1 MILRSLHILLFM
13 TIVFCYS
20 EVATAQTLT
29 KYVKQKQQEIAEM
42 QRVEKQKYNQACQ
55 KGTLEA
61 FKEYVKAYPKGK
73 YIDDVKKRIEDF
85 DLWSKA
91 ISENTIFAYNQYLSN
106 SKYKSFKDKAD
117 AAIEELY
124 SKNAWNNV
132 KNSTNISDVE
142 KFMSAYPNSSF
153 ISDAKKRKHELLAV
167 SLYTSGN
174 LQSAL
179 KEFNEAGGRESLQYA
194 NRVLYDKCKELYDY
208 SQLSSNSKESEL
220 ESFLKTYPNSE
231 HSNEISNRLA
241 LVKAKELT
249 KFSTENSFRIVMAYA
264 KDKSTKNIVQ
274 GYIDSAKRSYRKYK
288 RRQRHD
294 RVMSNGGYVKIGFEV
309 LDLGIAG
316 LTTGS
321 EEQKTMYC
329 NLGISVKFGNYKAP
343 VQFEVGIKP
352 GCCIANKYHDE
363 NYYYYDYKEISEFFY
378 MPLQTKLKVNLN
390 DTGDEVYY
398 IAGLATYNLVRD
410 EDFVN
415 EYSVGCGIG
424 VAWKKWDWFIL
435 YYKQDLENKLNVD
448 GKFFGT
454 SFVYYF

>member
-1 MILRSLHILLFM
+1 MILRGLHILLFM
-13 TIVFCYS
+13 TIVFGYS

-29 KYVKQKQQEIAEM
+29 KYVKQKQQEVAKM
-42 QRVEKQKYNQACQ
+42 QRIEKQKYNQACQ

-61 FKEYVKAYPKGK
+61 FKEYLKAYPTGK
-73 YIDDVKKRIEDF
+73 YIDDMKKRIEDY

-106 SKYKSFKDKAD
+106 SKYKSFKDKAE

-124 SKNAWNNV
+124 SKNEWSNV
-132 KNSTNISDVE
+132 KNSTSISDIE

-174 LQSAL
+174 IQDAL
-179 KEFNEAGGRESLQYA
+179 REFNEAGGRESLQYA
-194 NRVLYDKCKELYDY
+194 NRVLYDKCKEFYDY
-208 SQLSSNSKESEL
+208 SQLTSNSKESEF
-220 ESFLKTYPNSE
+220 ESFLKAYPNSE
-231 HSNEISNRLA
+231 YSNEISNRLA
-241 LVKAKELT
+241 LVKAKELNM
-249 KFSTENSFRIVMAYA
+249 FSSEDSFGSVLAYA
-264 KDKSTKNIVQ
+264 KDKMTKNLVQ

-294 RVMSNGGYVKIGFEV
+294 RVMSNGGYVKLGLEI
-309 LDLGIAG
+309 LDFGIAG
-316 LTTGS
+316 ITTGP

-343 VQFEVGIKP
+343 IQFEVGIKP
-352 GCCIANKYHDE
+352 GYCVANKYQDE
-363 NYYYYDYKEISEFFY
+363 DYYYDYKEISEFFY
-378 MPLQTKLKVNLN
+378 MPIQAKLKVNLN
-390 DTGDEVYY
+390 DTGDGVYY
-398 IAGLATYNLVRD
+398 VAGLVTYNLVRD

-415 EYSVGCGIG
+415 EYSVGCGVG

-448 GKFFGT
+448 GKFLGT
-454 SFVYYF
+454 SFIYYI